1 MSSPDT
7 QVNAF
12 QAQLKALEQEIH
24 QLSKIKTGVE
34 DYFRQFL
41 ERIVA
46 SLGEGGGIWWIG
58 GAEEMVCC
66 CHVNL
71 DAAGLTEQGAQYQLL
86 MSALQKVQETSG
98 PVVLPGRAG
107 SNMYDGG
114 LGEAGVNESPHTLLF
129 VPIIPTEQVEAV
141 LLLISPAEVDPRAV
155 RGYLGFV
162 VGLCEKAGG
171 FLLRSRMD
179 ILIAQMSRAD
189 RVRQYMSAL
198 HSGLDPR
205 RTCYALANYG
215 QELLGVYRCSAG
227 TYNSRGKFRMQS
239 VSGLESVA
247 VQSSFIK
254 AISEIARQVCR
265 NDKVLLVDN
274 PDAARTATDDADDLL
289 TAVRVYMLQASST
302 VLGVFPIKWDKRVVG
317 AFVVEKAQDEPI
329 DEAQRQ
335 QIDAMLMEAGSAMSN
350 SLAHRGLPFSLLVRS
365 LGAVR
370 DKVYRASWTRRAIWA
385 AVLAVVV
392 VLPFLLTKQVK
403 VIGTAEL
410 VPVEARIVYAEQE
423 GVIETVSI
431 PEDNKVIVGQL
442 LARLDTRLIDSEID
456 RVNNEIVEV
465 SLALGEE
472 TQKSGGSTFLAAS
485 YNSRLK
491 ALNAELVMYQLQR
504 RQYEIKSPL
513 DGVVITRQSVLRQ
526 LLSRPVNRGEPIL
539 EVVPEKSDWQLTVH
553 VSEDAAGELLKAYDG
568 LDHQA
573 GETLRAKVILNAY
586 PDMKFDTKVL
596 SVARRAHVLST
607 GEQKYRNVVEVRVAE
622 PEGFRDK
629 VEPRQGMKGKVAIE
643 CGERSV
649 FYAMTHEFVDF
660 VRVSLF

>member
-1 MSSPDT
+1 MSSADI

-12 QAQLKALEQEIH
+12 QAQLNTLEQEIH
-24 QLSKIKTGVE
+24 QLSKVKAGAE

-46 SLGEGGGIWWIG
+46 SLGEGGGVWRIG
-58 GAEEMVCC
+58 EAEEMTCC
-66 CHVNL
+66 CHMNL
-71 DAAGLTEQGAQYQLL
+71 DAAGLTEQGDQYQLL

-129 VPIIPTEQVEAV
+129 VPIIPTEKVEAV
-141 LLLISPAEVDPRAV
+141 LLLISPAQVDPRAV

-162 VGLCEKAGG
+162 VGLCEQAGG

-179 ILIAQMSRAD
+179 TLIAQMSRAE

-227 TYNSRGKFRMQS
+227 TFNSRGKFRMQS

-274 PDAARTATDDADDLL
+274 PDAARTATDDEDDLL
-289 TAVRVYMLQASST
+289 TAARVYMLQASST

-335 QIDAMLMEAGSAMSN
+335 QIEAMLIEAGSAMSN

-365 LGAVR
+365 LGAMR
-370 DKVYRASWTRRAIWA
+370 DKVYRAGWTRRAIWA

-392 VLPFLLTKQVK
+392 VLPFLLSKQVR

-431 PEDNKVIVGQL
+431 PEDKKVTEGQL

-485 YNSRLK
+485 YKSRLK
-491 ALNAELVMYQLQR
+491 ALNAELEMYQLQR

-526 LLSRPVNRGEPIL
+526 LLSRPVARGEQIL
-539 EVVPEKSDWQLTVH
+539 EVVPEKSSWQLTVH
-553 VSEDAAGELLKAYDG
+553 VSEDAAGELLKSYDG
-568 LDHQA
+568 LDKEK
-573 GETLRAKVILNAY
+573 GETLSARVILNAY
-586 PDMKFDTKVL
+586 PDMIFHTKVL

-629 VEPRQGMKGKVAIE
+629 IEPRQGMKGKVAIE

-649 FYAMTHEFVDF
+649 FYAVTHEFVDF
-660 VRVSLF
+660 IRVSFF